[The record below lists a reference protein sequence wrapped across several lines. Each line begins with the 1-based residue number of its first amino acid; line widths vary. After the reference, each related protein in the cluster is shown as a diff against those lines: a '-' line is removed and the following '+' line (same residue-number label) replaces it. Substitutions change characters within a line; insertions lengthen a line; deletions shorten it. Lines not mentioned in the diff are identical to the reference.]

1 MNYIIVYNFEADYF
15 QLKFSIKGT
24 LACLYCIAGKHEGAK
39 FDSFKLRSRQYLIR
53 AENFRMVDIGINA

>member
-39 FDSFKLRSRQYLIR
+39 FGYQDQFNSSLISRHCVHTQK
-53 AENFRMVDIGINA
+53 